1 MASAAPTWTALIEK
15 SLSFGRV
22 STSSRR
28 RASAGVR
35 AVELDLNKQPSRPIF
50 SSCSG
55 RLPGVVALSKAR
67 LATVEEA
74 REDNR
79 YPLRARRRG
88 SAARQGLRYGQGA
101 RDLAPK
107 HGRSPEPRGRNGRGG
122 RGLGHPGR
130 EPRLPAIREGLPR
143 RGERL

>member
-1 MASAAPTWTALIEK
+1 MASAALTWTALIEK
-15 SLSFGRV
+15 SRAFGRV

-67 LATVEEA
+67 LAT
-74 REDNR
+74 
-79 YPLRARRRG
+79 P
-88 SAARQGLRYGQGA
+88 
-101 RDLAPK
+101 
-107 HGRSPEPRGRNGRGG
+107 
-122 RGLGHPGR
+122 
-130 EPRLPAIREGLPR
+130 
-143 RGERL
+143 

>member
-55 RLPGVVALSKAR
+55 RLPGVVRRYPRPAWPR
-67 LATVEEA
+67 LEEA
-74 REDNR
+74 REGNR
-79 YPLRARRRG
+79 YTLRARRRG

-101 RDLAPK
+101 RDIAPK

-122 RGLGHPGR
+122 RGLGHSGR
-130 EPRLPAIREGLPR
+130 ERRLSPVR
-143 RGERL
+143 ERLSY